1 MQFQV
6 CESDDSCQPGAQ
18 YTNPRVV
25 VEEHHGAPLL
35 NCSGLVL
42 VRQLIERL
50 GVARAIDAGVRVL
63 QRCKWYRESDHILTL
78 IYSMI
83 SGGSRLQDV
92 NRLGQDDA
100 LKRVLGSDRIPHATT
115 IGKFLWRFG
124 DDQQDKQRQGLA
136 ELRDTTEAV
145 QQEAFGMLPRERRKV
160 ATLDWDSSIHEVY
173 GQKKEGA
180 DFAYDNTWSYS
191 ALYGTLAETGDV
203 LYLGLREGY
212 RHTSYGTKEV
222 LPGTIER
229 VSKHFRQVRMRADS
243 GYYSQA
249 LVNICEQRGVEF
261 FIVAKQHRNLMNAV
275 REIPESHWKSFADRD
290 LQADDRRRRR
300 RRRANLKRKIA
311 IRRKPNSRFKG
322 APEIAGM
329 MFKPK
334 SWNKARR
341 YVIKRTPIVD
351 KDDQQL
357 YLDDGLRRYVYWIV
371 VNNSKRSNEQVLR
384 IAQGRGNQE
393 NLIKDFKYGLGLAHI
408 PTGSLAANQAYFMI
422 AALAWNLKTWML
434 NLLHLGDG
442 AVMRFQRFRY
452 QWIWQAGTVAKSGRN
467 TVVLKLPAGEYFQR
481 FGVALARLATL

>member
-25 VEEHHGAPLL
+25 VQEHHGAPLL

-50 GVARAIDAGVRVL
+50 GVASAIDAGVRVL
-63 QRCKWYRESDHILTL
+63 RRCKWYRESDHILTL
-78 IYSMI
+78 IFSMF
-83 SGGSRLQDV
+83 SGGNKLQDV

-124 DDQQDKQRQGLA
+124 NDQQDKQRQGLA
-136 ELRDTTEAV
+136 ELRDTTAAI
-145 QQEAFGMLPRERRKV
+145 QQDAFAMLPRERRKV

-249 LVNICEQRGVEF
+249 LVKICEQREVEF

-275 REIPESHWKSFADRD
+275 REIQDSNWKSFAGSD
-290 LQADDRRRRR
+290 LQAGDQGRRRR

-322 APEIAGM
+322 APEVAGM

-341 YVIKRTPIVD
+341 YVIKRTPIVTRT
-351 KDDQQL
+351 QL
-357 YLDDGLRRYVYWIV
+357 YLGRRAAAV
-371 VNNSKRSNEQVLR
+371 RLLDRGEQLEAEQVLR

-393 NLIKDFKYGLGLAHI
+393 NLIKDELAR
-408 PTGSLAANQAYFMI
+408 SA
-422 AALAWNLKTWML
+422 
-434 NLLHLGDG
+434 GD
-442 AVMRFQRFRY
+442 R
-452 QWIWQAGTVAKSGRN
+452 
-467 TVVLKLPAGEYFQR
+467 PAGVRARAEGGKPTEAHSDTVTRVNANPRNLPVRYGKDGTEDALSNWRSPPRPVEKSAEQR
-481 FGVALARLATL
+481 

>member
-25 VEEHHGAPLL
+25 VQEHHGAPLL

-50 GVARAIDAGVRVL
+50 GVASAIDAGVRVL
-63 QRCKWYRESDHILTL
+63 RRCKWYRESDHILTL

-83 SGGSRLQDV
+83 SGGSRLHDV

-124 DDQQDKQRQGLA
+124 NDQQDKQRQGLA
-136 ELRDTTEAV
+136 ELRDTTAAI
-145 QQEAFGMLPRERRKV
+145 QQDAFAMLPRERRKV

-249 LVNICEQRGVEF
+249 LVKICEQREVEF

-275 REIPESHWKSFADRD
+275 REIQDSNWKSFAGSD
-290 LQADDRRRRR
+290 LQAGDQGRRRR

-311 IRRKPNSRFKG
+311 IRRKPNSR
-322 APEIAGM
+322 
-329 MFKPK
+329 
-334 SWNKARR
+334 W
-341 YVIKRTPIVD
+341 TPIVD

-357 YLDDGLRRYVYWIV
+357 YLDDGLRQYVYWIV
-371 VNNSKRSNEQVLR
+371 VSNSKRSNEQVLR

-442 AVMRFQRFRY
+442 AGDAFPALSVSVDLASRVGSDERPQYRRA
-452 QWIWQAGTVAKSGRN
+452 QA
-467 TVVLKLPAGEYFQR
+467 AG
-481 FGVALARLATL
+481 G

>member
-1 MQFQV
+1 MTILVNQV
-6 CESDDSCQPGAQ
+6 CYAAQ

-136 ELRDTTEAV
+136 ELRDTTAAV

-222 LPGTIER
+222 LP
-229 VSKHFRQVRMRADS
+229 
-243 GYYSQA
+243 
-249 LVNICEQRGVEF
+249 VE
-261 FIVAKQHRNLMNAV
+261 
-275 REIPESHWKSFADRD
+275 
-290 LQADDRRRRR
+290 RRR
-300 RRRANLKRKIA
+300 
-311 IRRKPNSRFKG
+311 G
-322 APEIAGM
+322 GM
-329 MFKPK
+329 RDHAFD
-334 SWNKARR
+334 R
-341 YVIKRTPIVD
+341 IKRT
-351 KDDQQL
+351 
-357 YLDDGLRRYVYWIV
+357 LDVLHSIRHGRRIIGGKLLPLR
-371 VNNSKRSNEQVLR
+371 S
-384 IAQGRGNQE
+384 
-393 NLIKDFKYGLGLAHI
+393 
-408 PTGSLAANQAYFMI
+408 
-422 AALAWNLKTWML
+422 
-434 NLLHLGDG
+434 
-442 AVMRFQRFRY
+442 
-452 QWIWQAGTVAKSGRN
+452 
-467 TVVLKLPAGEYFQR
+467 
-481 FGVALARLATL
+481 

>member
-136 ELRDTTEAV
+136 ELRDTTAAV

-180 DFAYDNTWSYS
+180 DFAYDNTWSYDVEWPD
-191 ALYGTLAETGDV
+191 GRRTL
-203 LYLGLREGY
+203 L
-212 RHTSYGTKEV
+212 
-222 LPGTIER
+222 
-229 VSKHFRQVRMRADS
+229 
-243 GYYSQA
+243 
-249 LVNICEQRGVEF
+249 RGV
-261 FIVAKQHRNLMNAV
+261 AARQTLQLTHWARPGPYTHRLAGGESSLLHDRGTGLELEDVDVESAAPRGWRGDAFPALSVSVDLASRNG
-275 REIPESHWKSFADRD
+275 REERP
-290 LQADDRRRRR
+290 QY
-300 RRRANLKRKIA
+300 RRAEA
-311 IRRKPNSRFKG
+311 
-322 APEIAGM
+322 AG
-329 MFKPK
+329 
-334 SWNKARR
+334 
-341 YVIKRTPIVD
+341 
-351 KDDQQL
+351 
-357 YLDDGLRRYVYWIV
+357 G
-371 VNNSKRSNEQVLR
+371 
-384 IAQGRGNQE
+384 
-393 NLIKDFKYGLGLAHI
+393 
-408 PTGSLAANQAYFMI
+408 
-422 AALAWNLKTWML
+422 
-434 NLLHLGDG
+434 
-442 AVMRFQRFRY
+442 
-452 QWIWQAGTVAKSGRN
+452 
-467 TVVLKLPAGEYFQR
+467 
-481 FGVALARLATL
+481 

>member
-6 CESDDSCQPGAQ
+6 RESDDSCQPGGQ
-18 YTNPRVV
+18 YRNPRVV
-25 VEEHHGAPLL
+25 VQEHHGAPLL
-35 NCSGLVL
+35 NWSGLVL

-63 QRCKWYRESDHILTL
+63 RRCKWYRESDHILTL
-78 IYSMI
+78 VYSML
-83 SGGSRLQDV
+83 SGGSKLQDV

-124 DDQQDKQRQGLA
+124 RFGNDQQDKQRLGLA
-136 ELRDTTEAV
+136 ELRETTEAV
-145 QQEAFGMLPRERRKV
+145 QQDAFGLLARERRKV
-160 ATLDWDSSIHEVY
+160 ATLDWDSSIHEGY

-212 RHTSYGTKEV
+212 RHTSYGIKEV

-249 LVNICEQRGVEF
+249 LVQLCEAREVEF

-275 REIPESHWKSFADRD
+275 RKIAESHWKSLADSNLHKGDRG
-290 LQADDRRRRR
+290 RRRRKR
-300 RRRANLKRKIA
+300 RENLKRKITKQ
-311 IRRKPNSRFKG
+311 RKPNSRFKG
-322 APEIAGM
+322 APEVACM

-334 SWNKARR
+334 SWKKARR

-351 KDDQQL
+351 QDDRQL
-357 YLDDGLRRYVYWIV
+357 YLDDGLRRYLYWIV
-371 VNNSKRSNEQVLR
+371 VSNSKRSNEQVLR

-393 NLIKDFKYGLGLAHI
+393 NLIKDLCVQQKA
-408 PTGSLAANQAYFMI
+408 
-422 AALAWNLKTWML
+422 
-434 NLLHLGDG
+434 G
-442 AVMRFQRFRY
+442 AF
-452 QWIWQAGTVAKSGRN
+452 SG
-467 TVVLKLPAGEYFQR
+467 G
-481 FGVALARLATL
+481 

>member
-1 MQFQV
+1 MT
-6 CESDDSCQPGAQ
+6 QPPA
-18 YTNPRVV
+18 VS
-25 VEEHHGAPLL
+25 L
-35 NCSGLVL
+35 NLV
-42 VRQLIERL
+42 
-50 GVARAIDAGVRVL
+50 
-63 QRCKWYRESDHILTL
+63 
-78 IYSMI
+78 
-83 SGGSRLQDV
+83 
-92 NRLGQDDA
+92 
-100 LKRVLGSDRIPHATT
+100 
-115 IGKFLWRFG
+115 LWRFG

-290 LQADDRRRRR
+290 LQADARGRRR

-341 YVIKRTPIVD
+341 YVIQTD
-351 KDDQQL
+351 AD
-357 YLDDGLRRYVYWIV
+357 RR
-371 VNNSKRSNEQVLR
+371 
-384 IAQGRGNQE
+384 QGRPAIVPGRRAAPVRVLDRGEQLEAQQRAGVANRAGAWQPGE
-393 NLIKDFKYGLGLAHI
+393 LDQGLQVRARPGPYTHRLA
-408 PTGSLAANQAYFMI
+408 GGESS
-422 AALAWNLKTWML
+422 
-434 NLLHLGDG
+434 LLHDRGTGLELEDVDVESAAPRGWRGDAFPALSVSVDLASRNG
-442 AVMRFQRFRY
+442 REERPQYGRAEA
-452 QWIWQAGTVAKSGRN
+452 AGG
-467 TVVLKLPAGEYFQR
+467 
-481 FGVALARLATL
+481 

>member
-50 GVARAIDAGVRVL
+50 GVARAIDAGARVL

-243 GYYSQA
+243 G
-249 LVNICEQRGVEF
+249 
-261 FIVAKQHRNLMNAV
+261 
-275 REIPESHWKSFADRD
+275 
-290 LQADDRRRRR
+290 
-300 RRRANLKRKIA
+300 
-311 IRRKPNSRFKG
+311 
-322 APEIAGM
+322 
-329 MFKPK
+329 
-334 SWNKARR
+334 
-341 YVIKRTPIVD
+341 
-351 KDDQQL
+351 
-357 YLDDGLRRYVYWIV
+357 
-371 VNNSKRSNEQVLR
+371 
-384 IAQGRGNQE
+384 
-393 NLIKDFKYGLGLAHI
+393 
-408 PTGSLAANQAYFMI
+408 
-422 AALAWNLKTWML
+422 
-434 NLLHLGDG
+434 
-442 AVMRFQRFRY
+442 
-452 QWIWQAGTVAKSGRN
+452 
-467 TVVLKLPAGEYFQR
+467 
-481 FGVALARLATL
+481 